1 MTNTIIEILID
12 YSGSMGFMKGTDQEN
27 KTLIN
32 GRTRM
37 SIVKKALINEVIPT
51 LDYCS
56 HINIRRFSTTVS
68 VKNNHVTVLGKK
80 IKLLYGGEFD
90 LHQITKEVSN
100 LQDPPLGGTP
110 ISSALNQAY
119 DALKKKPD
127 WDRKVILVTDGEENS
142 GGNFSEAAKKI
153 IELPGTKCNIF
164 VVGFALT
171 KEASERIKK
180 VATGGFF
187 NLKDNQL
194 KDQNI
199 KQSLNAIKKSVLSD
213 TLNKGIDINK
223 EDIKNKI
230 ISLDKESKNSRI
242 EKVNSIEKKIR
253 DYISIGNDLLSEFSE
268 IKESLSQ
275 IEETQILSNN
285 STTISIDP
293 DYSEKL
299 GLESEKF
306 LFEHLKTK
314 HGNKVVW
321 VNQKT
326 ESHLPFDFKIQ
337 DEEGN
342 TIQYIE
348 CKGTPSI
355 KPTFYL
361 SKKEWS
367 FFLKEKHNY
376 QLYRVY
382 NLESSPKILHFEN
395 LFESLLNEE
404 VVPYL
409 NQIETLKENRV
420 FLTITNK

>member
-1 MTNTIIEILID
+1 MANTIVEILID

-27 KTLIN
+27 KTLVN
-32 GRTRM
+32 GKTRM
-37 SIVKKALINEVIPT
+37 SIVKRALINEVIPT

-56 HINIRRFSTTVS
+56 HINIRKFSTIVS
-68 VKNNHVTVLGKK
+68 VKNNHVTELGKK
-80 IKLLYGGEFD
+80 VELIYGGKFNLE
-90 LHQITKEVSN
+90 QIRKEISN
-100 LQDPPLGGTP
+100 LPDPPLGGTP
-110 ISSALNQAY
+110 ISLALNQAY
-119 DALKKKPD
+119 DVLKKKPH

-142 GGNFSEAAKKI
+142 GGNFTEAAKKI
-153 IELPGTKCNIF
+153 IELPGAKCNIF

-171 KEASERIKK
+171 KQASDRIKK

-199 KQSLNAIKKSVLSD
+199 KHSLNAIKKSVLSD
-213 TLNKGIDINK
+213 TLNKGIATNH
-223 EDIKNKI
+223 ENIKSKI
-230 ISLDKESKNSRI
+230 QSLDKEFKNSRI

-253 DYISIGNDLLSEFSE
+253 DYISMGNDLLSEFSD

-275 IEETQILSNN
+275 VDLLQTSPVN

-299 GLESEKF
+299 GFESEKF
-306 LFEHLKTK
+306 LYEHLKNK
-314 HGNKVVW
+314 YGNEVVW
-321 VNQKT
+321 ENELE
-326 ESHLPFDFKIQ
+326 ESHLPYDFKILNK
-337 DEEGN
+337 EGD

-348 CKGTPSI
+348 CKGTPAI

-361 SKKEWS
+361 SNKEWS
-367 FFLKEKHNY
+367 FFLKEKKNY
-376 QLYRVY
+376 QLYRVF
-382 NLESSPKILHFEN
+382 NLDSSPEFIHFEN
-395 LFESLLNEE
+395 LFESILKEE

-420 FLTITNK
+420 FLTIAKP